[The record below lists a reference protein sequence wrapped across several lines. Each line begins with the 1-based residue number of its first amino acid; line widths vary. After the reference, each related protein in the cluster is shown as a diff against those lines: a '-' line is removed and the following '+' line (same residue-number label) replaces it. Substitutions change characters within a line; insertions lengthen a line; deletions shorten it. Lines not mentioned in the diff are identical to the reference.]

1 MALLFDLEE
10 LAKENPRIH
19 LSEDKTKVELN
30 HEQSLEILKKWNE
43 ATLNPPSIDDLQAAA
58 YGKIYDSRSK
68 PALAI
73 KKFLA
78 ERQLKFKSK
87 SDVLVEKIVLTD
99 EQKEYV
105 LNHSEGPNAEKPVEM
120 AKLLFNNDKITP
132 IHPETLVINEYLI
145 SIRGSK
151 ETIQDN
157 TDKETKKYLP
167 PRRIEQAAARVN
179 VSVFK
184 DTIKDKC
191 WESNITI
198 KKCLES
204 LIKFCHYPRFVLL
217 CNKYFEMEERN
228 LFEGTYIA
236 YVWDKVDLTAEE
248 LDLYIDVCQDV
259 ISELRLNAE
268 LGHWTHMM
276 ETGATDDDGK
286 KISSMVIGE
295 HLANLRDESNKNKER
310 RKKAIENLQGKRSTR
325 IENKL
330 KQTAS
335 MLNLVEAWKN
345 KESRDKIVK
354 DAEERKKRVGE
365 EIKKLTAMESLK
377 ALIAGVHPEEILR

>member
-1 MALLFDLEE
+1 MV
-10 LAKENPRIH
+10 
-19 LSEDKTKVELN
+19 KTLRPPQ
-30 HEQSLEILKKWNE
+30 EQAICN
-43 ATLNPPSIDDLQAAA
+43 SIDALQAAA
-58 YGKIYDSRSK
+58 YGQIYDSRSK

-132 IHPETLVINEYLI
+132 IHPETIAINEYLT

-179 VSVFK
+179 TSVFK
-184 DTIKDKC
+184 DTLKDKC

-204 LIKFCHYPRFVLL
+204 LIKFCHYPRFILL

-236 YVWDKVDLTAEE
+236 ILPAFYLIPPQSVRSILQKKVLPYFIINPQ
-248 LDLYIDVCQDV
+248 L
-259 ISELRLNAE
+259 
-268 LGHWTHMM
+268 LGF
-276 ETGATDDDGK
+276 DGY
-286 KISSMVIGE
+286 SFSFLPE
-295 HLANLRDESNKNKER
+295 FL
-310 RKKAIENLQGKRSTR
+310 GKTPY
-325 IENKL
+325 L
-330 KQTAS
+330 
-335 MLNLVEAWKN
+335 
-345 KESRDKIVK
+345 IVF
-354 DAEERKKRVGE
+354 
-365 EIKKLTAMESLK
+365 
-377 ALIAGVHPEEILR
+377 